1 MGIKIVLT
9 ESQLNRLENNVGETE
24 INEFRVSLECTYM
37 NYGSLVN
44 FLGDKPSRKLGNIP

>member
-9 ESQLNRLENNVGETE
+9 ENQLNRLENNVGETE

-37 NYGSLVN
+37 NYNSLVN
-44 FLGDKPSRKLGNIP
+44 FLGNKPSRKLEEV